1 MHLTQSMPAIAV
13 YLRVSTRAQS
23 TDRQRNEIEDFLD
36 GDVFA
41 TAEVYVDVAS
51 GADDSRPEF
60 KRLKEDIE
68 LGEIDHVVTYE
79 MSRLSRRL
87 TTTTDFIDLCVEN
100 EVALTTTNDGFP
112 NLSGDGN
119 IGDALIGKLFGW
131 LMEFEL
137 QMIRERVQSGVNQAI
152 EAGKW
157 IGRPPYGFA
166 TDDDGHLVIHRE
178 NFLAMQMAIESVLL
192 NPEKSVNSIARA
204 YGVPQSSLDRI
215 YKDEERRELYLSGNT
230 DDDRLSTALGETPT
244 NRSEMSD
251 LEERLADLEAQINSK
266 E

>member
-1 MHLTQSMPAIAV
+1 MSETAV
-13 YLRVSTRAQS
+13 YLRVSTRTQS
-23 TDRQRNEIEDFLD
+23 TARQRSEIEDFLD

-41 TAEVYVDVAS
+41 EAEVYVDVAS
-51 GADDSRPEF
+51 GANDSRSDF
-60 KRLKEDIE
+60 KRLKEDIKS
-68 LGEIDHVVTYE
+68 GEIDHVVTYE
-79 MSRLSRRL
+79 MSRLSRQL
-87 TTTTDFIDLCVEN
+87 TTTADFIDLCVEN

-119 IGDALIGKLFGW
+119 VGDALIGKLFGW

-137 QMIRERVQSGVNQAI
+137 QMIRERVQSGVNRAI

-157 IGRPPYGFA
+157 VGRPPYGFT
-166 TDDDGHLVIHRE
+166 TDDAGYLVINME
-178 NFLAMQMAIESVLL
+178 DFLAMQMAVESVLL
-192 NPEKSVNSIARA
+192 NPEQSVNGIARA

-230 DDDRLSTALGETPT
+230 EDERFSTALGEQTP
-244 NRSEMSD
+244 RESELSE
-251 LEERLADLEAQINSK
+251 LKERLADLEAQVTAD

>member
-1 MHLTQSMPAIAV
+1 MPTTAV
-13 YLRVSTRAQS
+13 YLRVSTRTQS
-23 TDRQRNEIEDFLD
+23 TDRQRKEIEDFLG

-41 TAEVYVDVAS
+41 KAEVYVDVAS

-68 LGEIDHVVTYE
+68 SVEIDHVVTYE

-87 TTTTDFIDLCVEN
+87 TTTADFIDLCVEN

-119 IGDALIGKLFGW
+119 VGDALIGKLFGW

-137 QMIRERVQSGVNQAI
+137 QMIRERVQSGVNRAI

-157 IGRPPYGFA
+157 VGRPPYGF
-166 TDDDGHLVIHRE
+166 TTNGQGYLVIDTE
-178 NFLAMQMAIESVLL
+178 DYLAMQRAVESVLL
-192 NPEKSVNSIARA
+192 NPQQSVNSIART

-230 DDDRLSTALGETPT
+230 DDDRLSTAIGETT
-244 NRSEMSD
+244 TSRSEVSD
-251 LEERLADLEAQINSK
+251 LKEQLAELEAQINS
-266 E
+266 EE

>member
-1 MHLTQSMPAIAV
+1 MPATAV
-13 YLRVSTRAQS
+13 YLRVSTRTQS
-23 TDRQRNEIEDFLD
+23 TDRQRSEIEDFLD

-41 TAEVYVDVAS
+41 EAEVYVDIAS

-68 LGEIDHVVTYE
+68 SSEIDHVVTYE

-87 TTTTDFIDLCVEN
+87 TTTADFIDLCVEN

-119 IGDALIGKLFGW
+119 VGDALIGKLFGW

-137 QMIRERVQSGVNQAI
+137 QMIRERVQSGVNRAI

-157 IGRPPYGFA
+157 VGRPPYGF
-166 TDDDGHLVIHRE
+166 TTNDQGYLVIDME
-178 NFLAMQMAIESVLL
+178 DYLAMQMAVESVLL
-192 NPEKSVNSIARA
+192 KSEQSVNSIARA

-215 YKDEERRELYLSGNT
+215 YKDEERRKLYLSGDT
-230 DDDRLSTALGETPT
+230 DDKRLSKALSEGSG
-244 NRSEMSD
+244 NRSELSD
-251 LEERLADLEAQINSK
+251 LKERLRDLEAK
-266 E
+266 VVTEE